1 MRKYAFLMAVFL
13 FSCGNP
19 EQPKQETAGT
29 YFDLKGYFN
38 KEAQALNRRGPM
50 VKKSVVV
57 NDKAEEKQLKVT
69 DWQKELSIFIDADIN
84 KPAWK
89 GEFKV
94 SNNTNGSTYRS
105 NNDQV
110 PVKQVDIIR
119 QGETVK
125 WITILIHNSN
135 YLYSSTDTLSYYP
148 DSLYQIRKSQ
158 QIKLLSPKRYRI
170 TGTFQ

>member
-1 MRKYAFLMAVFL
+1 MRKYAFLLAGL
-13 FSCGNP
+13 LLSCGSP
-19 EQPKQETAGT
+19 DQPKQETAGT
-29 YFDLKGYFN
+29 YFDLKSYFN

-57 NDKAEEKQLKVT
+57 NDKAEEKQLKIT
-69 DWQKELSIFIDADIN
+69 DWVKELSVFMDADIN

-89 GEFKV
+89 GEFQTI
-94 SNNTNGSTYRS
+94 NNANGTSYRS

-110 PVKQVDIIR
+110 PVKQVDIIKA
-119 QGETVK
+119 GEKVK
-125 WITILIHNSN
+125 GVTILIHNSN

-170 TGTFQ
+170 TGTF